1 MPERKN
7 RTRRSMLWVCAL
19 AAMVLLAALPATA
32 AWYATQSAAA
42 GSAIKT
48 ATFEVEA
55 DTRPQTESVSL
66 TQSDLADLT
75 EKYGED
81 AVNALPVGRMDYQ
94 TTVVTVTAD
103 EKNTASG
110 YVIVTYNNS
119 NNSENYYSGFVA
131 PGESVCFTVPGGTVR
146 GSDGEITISG
156 KDALSRNY
164 SNDFHIEAGWGRPE
178 ERPTLEELQDALDA
192 QTDSLIARQKQA
204 YLEALEAQLEQA
216 KQAAEE
222 AARKAA
228 EEAASQAGQN
238 TTEAAT
244 TEPTG
249 DITGS

>member
-19 AAMVLLAALPATA
+19 AVMVLLAALPATA
-32 AWYATQSAAA
+32 AWYATQSAAG
-42 GSAIKT
+42 GSAIET
-48 ATFEVEA
+48 ATFEVA
-55 DTRPQTESVSL
+55 ANTRPQTESVSL
-66 TQSDLADLT
+66 TQSNLADLT

-81 AVNALPVGRMDYQ
+81 AVNAFAVRQMTYQ

-103 EKNTASG
+103 KGNTASG
-110 YVIVTYNNS
+110 YVIVTYDNKD
-119 NNSENYYSGFVA
+119 YYSDFIE
-131 PGESVCFTVPGGTVR
+131 PDESVRFTVPGGEVGGRDDQFTV
-146 GSDGEITISG
+146 SG
-156 KDALSRNY
+156 KDALSRDY

-178 ERPTLEELQDALDA
+178 GGLTLKDLQEALDK
-192 QTDSLIARQKQA
+192 QTADLIALQKQA

-228 EEAASQAGQN
+228 EEAANQAGQN
-238 TTEAAT
+238 TGAAT

-249 DITGS
+249 VFTGS

>member
-32 AWYATQSAAA
+32 AWYATQSAAG
-42 GSAIKT
+42 GSAIETASFAVSVKT
-48 ATFEVEA
+48 ETNPAAAPLKQQDLDALMAEYATVWNTVEVA
-55 DTRPQTESVSL
+55 DTLVY
-66 TQSDLADLT
+66 D
-75 EKYGED
+75 
-81 AVNALPVGRMDYQ
+81 

-103 EKNTASG
+103 EENTASG
-110 YVIVTYNNS
+110 YVIVTYNNKK
-119 NNSENYYSGFVA
+119 YYSDFIA
-131 PGESVCFTVPGGTVR
+131 PGESVRFTVPGGTVR
-146 GSDGEITISG
+146 GSDGEITVSG
-156 KDALSRNY
+156 KDALSRDY

-178 ERPTLEELQDALDA
+178 GELTLKDLQDALDA
-192 QTDSLIARQKQA
+192 QTDSLIALQKQA

-238 TTEAAT
+238 TGAAT

-249 DITGS
+249 VFTGS

>member
-32 AWYATQSAAA
+32 AWYATQSAAG
-42 GSAIKT
+42 GSAIET
-48 ATFEVEA
+48 ASFEVEA

-81 AVNALPVGRMDYQ
+81 AVNAFAVRQMTYQ

-103 EKNTASG
+103 KGNTASG
-110 YVIVTYNNS
+110 YVIVTYQNQD
-119 NNSENYYSGFVA
+119 YYSDFIE
-131 PGESVCFTVPGGTVR
+131 PDESVRFTVPGGEVR
-146 GSDGEITISG
+146 GSGDSLAVSGEDASG
-156 KDALSRNY
+156 KTYRNE
-164 SNDFHIEAGWGRPE
+164 FVIEAGWGRPE
-178 ERPTLEELQDALDA
+178 GGLTLKDLQEALDG
-192 QTDSLIARQKQA
+192 QTAKLIALQKQA

-228 EEAASQAGQN
+228 EEAANQAGQN
-238 TTEAAT
+238 TGAAT
-244 TEPTG
+244 TESTG
-249 DITGS
+249 DNTGS

>member
-19 AAMVLLAALPATA
+19 AVMVLLAALPATA
-32 AWYATQSAAA
+32 AWYATQSAAG
-42 GSAIKT
+42 GSAIET

-55 DTRPQTESVSL
+55 AAKTEKASAPL

-81 AVNALPVGRMDYQ
+81 AVNAFAVRQMTYQ
-94 TTVVTVTAD
+94 TTVVTVTANW
-103 EKNTASG
+103 KNTASG
-110 YVIVTYNNS
+110 YVIVTYHDQDHDQD
-119 NNSENYYSGFVA
+119 YYSDFIA
-131 PGESVCFTVPGGTVR
+131 PGESVRFTVPGGTVR
-146 GSDGEITISG
+146 GSDGEITVSG
-156 KDALSRNY
+156 KDALSRDY

-178 ERPTLEELQDALDA
+178 GELKLKDLQDALDA

-204 YLEALEAQLEQA
+204 YLEALAAQLEQA

-228 EEAASQAGQN
+228 EEAANQTG
-238 TTEAAT
+238 
-244 TEPTG
+244 EPTVVF
-249 DITGS
+249 TGS

>member
-32 AWYATQSAAA
+32 AWYATQSAAG
-42 GSAIKT
+42 GSAIET

-55 DTRPQTESVSL
+55 DTRPQTESASL
-66 TQSDLADLT
+66 TPSDLADLT

-81 AVNALPVGRMDYQ
+81 AVNAFAVRQMTYQ

-103 EKNTASG
+103 EENTASG
-110 YVIVTYNNS
+110 YVIVTYDNKD
-119 NNSENYYSGFVA
+119 YYSDFIA
-131 PGESVCFTVPGGTVR
+131 PGKSVRFTVPGGTVR
-146 GSDGEITISG
+146 GSDGEITVSG
-156 KDALSRNY
+156 EDAFDELYRNE
-164 SNDFHIEAGWGRPE
+164 FVIKAGWGRPE
-178 ERPTLEELQDALDA
+178 GELKLKDLQDALDA

-204 YLEALEAQLEQA
+204 YLEALAAQLEQA

-222 AARKAA
+222 AA
-228 EEAASQAGQN
+228 SQAGQN
-238 TTEAAT
+238 TGAAT

-249 DITGS
+249 VFTGS

>member
-32 AWYATQSAAA
+32 AWYATQSAAG
-42 GSAIKT
+42 GSAIET
-48 ATFEVEA
+48 ATFEV
-55 DTRPQTESVSL
+55 SVKAETNPAAAPL
-66 TQSDLADLT
+66 KQQDL
-75 EKYGED
+75 D
-81 AVNALPVGRMDYQ
+81 ALMAEYETVWNTVEVAKTLVYD

-103 EKNTASG
+103 EENTASG
-110 YVIVTYNNS
+110 YVIVTYDNKD
-119 NNSENYYSGFVA
+119 YYSDFIA
-131 PGESVCFTVPGGTVR
+131 PGKGVRFTVPGGTVR

-156 KDALSRNY
+156 KDALSRDY

-178 ERPTLEELQDALDA
+178 GGLTLADLQKALDA
-192 QTDSLIARQKQA
+192 QTTDLIALQKQT
-204 YLEALEAQLEQA
+204 YLKALEAQLEQA

-228 EEAASQAGQN
+228 EEAANQAGQN
-238 TTEAAT
+238 TGAAT

-249 DITGS
+249 VFTGS

>member
-32 AWYATQSAAA
+32 AWYATQSAAG
-42 GSAIKT
+42 GSAIETASFEVSMNAEPKT
-48 ATFEVEA
+48 AAVPLKQQELAALMAEYATVWNTVEVA
-55 DTRPQTESVSL
+55 DTL
-66 TQSDLADLT
+66 
-75 EKYGED
+75 YYD
-81 AVNALPVGRMDYQ
+81 A
-94 TTVVTVTAD
+94 TVVTVTAD
-103 EKNTASG
+103 KDNTASG
-110 YVIVTYNNS
+110 YVIVTYQNKK
-119 NNSENYYSGFVA
+119 YYSDFIA
-131 PGESVCFTVPGGTVR
+131 PGESVRFTVPGGTVR
-146 GSDGEITISG
+146 GSDGEITVSG
-156 KDALSRNY
+156 EDALGKPY
-164 SNDFHIEAGWGRPE
+164 SNEFVIEAGWGRPE

-228 EEAASQAGQN
+228 EEATSQAGQN
-238 TTEAAT
+238 TGAAT

-249 DITGS
+249 VSTGS

>member
-19 AAMVLLAALPATA
+19 AVMVLLAALPATA
-32 AWYATQSAAA
+32 AWYATQSAAG
-42 GSAIKT
+42 GSAIET

-55 DTRPQTESVSL
+55 AAKTEKASAPL
-66 TQSDLADLT
+66 TPSDLADLT

-81 AVNALPVGRMDYQ
+81 AVNAFAVRQMTYQ

-103 EKNTASG
+103 RENTASG
-110 YVIVTYNNS
+110 YVIVTY

-131 PGESVCFTVPGGTVR
+131 PGESVCFTVPGGEVR
-146 GSDGEITISG
+146 GSGDSLAVSGEDASG
-156 KDALSRNY
+156 KTYRNE
-164 SNDFHIEAGWGRPE
+164 FVIEAGWGRPE
-178 ERPTLEELQDALDA
+178 GELKLKDLQDALKA

-204 YLEALEAQLEQA
+204 YLEALATQLEEQA
-216 KQAAEE
+216 KRAAEE

-228 EEAASQAGQN
+228 EEAANQAGQN
-238 TTEAAT
+238 TGAAT

-249 DITGS
+249 VFTGS

>member
-32 AWYATQSAAA
+32 AWYATQSAAG
-42 GSAIKT
+42 GSAIETASFAVSVNAEPKT
-48 ATFEVEA
+48 AAV
-55 DTRPQTESVSL
+55 PLKQ
-66 TQSDLADLT
+66 QDLADLT
-75 EKYGED
+75 AEYETVWGTVEVAD
-81 AVNALPVGRMDYQ
+81 TLVYD

-103 EKNTASG
+103 EENTASG
-110 YVIVTYNNS
+110 YVIVTYNNKK
-119 NNSENYYSGFVA
+119 YYSDFIA
-131 PGESVCFTVPGGTVR
+131 PGKSVRFTVPGGTVK
-146 GSDGEITISG
+146 GSDGKITVSG
-156 KDALSRNY
+156 EDALGKPY
-164 SNDFHIEAGWGRPE
+164 SNEFVIEAGWGRPE
-178 ERPTLEELQDALDA
+178 ERPTLEDLQKALNA

-204 YLEALEAQLEQA
+204 YLEALAAQLEEQA

-228 EEAASQAGQN
+228 EEAANQTGQN

>member
-32 AWYATQSAAA
+32 AWYATQSAAG
-42 GSAIKT
+42 GSAIETASFEVSVNAEPKT
-48 ATFEVEA
+48 AAVPLKQQELAALMAEYATVWNTVEVA
-55 DTRPQTESVSL
+55 DTLVY
-66 TQSDLADLT
+66 D
-75 EKYGED
+75 
-81 AVNALPVGRMDYQ
+81 

-103 EKNTASG
+103 RENTASG
-110 YVIVTYNNS
+110 YVIVTYHNKD
-119 NNSENYYSGFVA
+119 YYSDFIA
-131 PGESVCFTVPGGTVR
+131 PGKSVRFTVPGGTVR
-146 GSDGEITISG
+146 GSDGEITVSG
-156 KDALSRNY
+156 KDALSRDY

-178 ERPTLEELQDALDA
+178 GGLTLEDLQEALDG
-192 QTDSLIARQKQA
+192 QTADLIALRKQA

-238 TTEAAT
+238 TGAAT

-249 DITGS
+249 VFTGS